1 MDQAAE
7 INYDGFL
14 AKAHL
19 VQAVIGAAFGVWV
32 YMQMGDSPVLLS
44 LVSVALFCMALAGV
58 LFIRTRSVLAYPLF
72 MLFNA
77 AQLVSMVHASGAFG
91 LTFGLV
97 FNLSFSYE
105 STIVRFNTVA
115 AALLAL
121 SVIAWNDFLKR
132 RRAGQGQHQDTRRSA
147 GDS

>member
-19 VQAVIGAAFGVWV
+19 AQAAIGAAFSVWACA
-32 YMQMGDSPVLLS
+32 QMGDYPVLLG
-44 LVSVALFCMALAGV
+44 LVSFALFCTALAGT
-58 LFIRTRSVLAYPLF
+58 LFIWTRSVLAYPF
-72 MLFNA
+72 FVLFNA
-77 AQLVSMVHASGAFG
+77 AQVVSMTHASGAFG

-97 FNLSFSYE
+97 LNLSFSYE
-105 STIVRFNTVA
+105 STIARLNTVA

-121 SVIAWNDFLKR
+121 SVIAWGDFLKR
-132 RRAGQGQHQDTRRSA
+132 RRAANT
-147 GDS
+147 GDSAT